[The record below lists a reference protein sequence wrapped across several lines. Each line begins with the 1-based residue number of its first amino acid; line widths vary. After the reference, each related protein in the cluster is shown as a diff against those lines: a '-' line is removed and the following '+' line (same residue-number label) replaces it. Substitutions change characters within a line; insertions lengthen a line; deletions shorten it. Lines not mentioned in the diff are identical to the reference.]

1 MRLLSLTLE
10 NFRSYPAL
18 RFSCS
23 GGIHFLIGPNGAG
36 KTNVLEAIAL
46 LGLGR
51 SCRGV
56 RMAHLGHWGSSFF
69 RVRGEGQGDQGRE
82 TSFEMVH
89 ESQPPCAAYF
99 LRDSKVTLG
108 KFLGRFPVTVFLPDD
123 LHLFRGPPALRRR
136 FLDRILTQ
144 VCPWY
149 FPQLLRYRRVLHQ
162 RNGLL
167 RRSPLPSAA
176 EFLPWEQELARL
188 GGAITLA
195 RLELLE
201 TLQLTFLRELASVG
215 LSWSDVLFR
224 FVRATTERDSS
235 ALEQEYLSRLQASR
249 ARDALL
255 RSTTVGVHR
264 EDWRI
269 EVQGRD
275 LVTFASRGEQRLV
288 FLALLLLST
297 AYLEL
302 RRLEKPVVLLDD
314 LFSELDIEH
323 QQMILPMLSAFQVFI
338 TATHVPQDVLGEQWQ
353 VGGGQVRE
361 GVTARRGANVCSV
374 P

>member
-1 MRLLSLTLE
+1 MRLLSLTLQ
-10 NFRSYPAL
+10 NFRSYPTL
-18 RFSCS
+18 RFPCS
-23 GGIHFLIGPNGAG
+23 GGMHLLVGPNGAG

-69 RVRGEGQGDQGRE
+69 RVRGDGKSDHSRE
-82 TSFEMVH
+82 TSVEVVF
-89 ESQPPCAAYF
+89 ESQPSRMAYF
-99 LRDSKVTLG
+99 LRDGQVPLR
-108 KFLGRFPVTVFLPDD
+108 KFLGRFPVAIFLPDD
-123 LHLFRGPPALRRR
+123 LHLFRGSPQLRRR
-136 FLDRILTQ
+136 FLNRILTQ

-149 FPQLLRYRRVLHQ
+149 LPQLLKYRHVLNQ

-167 RRSPLPSAA
+167 KHVPFPSAA
-176 EFLPWEQELARL
+176 EFLPWEQKLAKL
-188 GGAITLA
+188 GSSVTLA

-201 TLQLTFLRELASVG
+201 TLQMTFLRELTSMG
-215 LSWSDVLFR
+215 LPWSDALFR
-224 FVRATTERDSS
+224 YMRATVSRDAF
-235 ALEQEYLSRLQASR
+235 ALEQEYLSLLQASR
-249 ARDALL
+249 ARDILL
-255 RSTTVGVHR
+255 RSTTTGVHR

-288 FLALLLLST
+288 FLALLLLAA

-323 QQMILPMLSAFQVFI
+323 QQILLQMLSSFQVFI
-338 TATHVPQDVLGEQWQ
+338 TATRVPQDAPGELWQ
-353 VGGGQVRE
+353 VESGRVVVGDR
-361 GVTARRGANVCSV
+361 ACSV

>member
-10 NFRSYPAL
+10 NFRSYQTLSFPCA
-18 RFSCS
+18 
-23 GGIHFLIGPNGAG
+23 GGMHLLVGPNGAG

-56 RMAHLGHWGSSFF
+56 RMTHLAHWGASFF
-69 RVRGEGQGDQGRE
+69 RVRGKGTSDRGRE
-82 TSFEMVH
+82 TSLEVVR
-89 ESQPPCAAYF
+89 ESQPHRTTYF
-99 LRDSKVTLG
+99 LRDGQVSLG
-108 KFLGRFPVTVFLPDD
+108 KFLGRFPVALFLPDD
-123 LHLFRGPPALRRR
+123 LHLFRGPPNLRRR

-149 FPQLLRYRRVLHQ
+149 LPQLLQYRRVLDQ

-167 RRSPLPSAA
+167 KHVPFPSAA
-176 EFLPWEQELARL
+176 EFLPWEQRLASM
-188 GGAITLA
+188 GSAITLA
-195 RLELLE
+195 RLEFLE
-201 TLQLTFLRELASVG
+201 TLQLTFLRELTNIG
-215 LSWSDVLFR
+215 LPWLDALFR
-224 FVRATTERDSS
+224 YLRPTVERDAT
-235 ALEQEYLSRLQASR
+235 ALEQEYLSLLQASR
-249 ARDALL
+249 ARDAIL

-288 FLALLLLST
+288 FLALLLLSA

-302 RRLEKPVVLLDD
+302 RRLEKPVILLDD
-314 LFSELDIEH
+314 LFSELDTEH
-323 QQMILPMLSAFQVFI
+323 QQILLQMLSSFQVFI
-338 TATHVPQDVLGEQWQ
+338 TATHVPQHVP
-353 VGGGQVRE
+353 GQLWNVSCGQIRE
-361 GVTARRGANVCSV
+361 GAVVHSS
-374 P
+374 